1 MTNNPL
7 RFECFEFDKLS
18 LRQLYRVM
26 QLRQEVFVVEQDCPY
41 LDCDDKDTESY
52 HVCGFDRSDSIE
64 AYTRLVPP
72 GVSYDGYSSIGRV
85 VTSEAIRRQ
94 GQGVPLM
101 EESIRYCLR
110 FWPTYDIKISA
121 QVYIKRFYENLGFVT
136 TGDEY
141 LEDGIPH
148 VAMLYVRS

>member
-1 MTNNPL
+1 MNTSL
-7 RFECFEFDKLS
+7 RFECYEFDQLS

-41 LDCDDKDTESY
+41 LDCDDKDLESY
-52 HVCGFDRSDSIE
+52 HIYGVDSSDKIE

-72 GVSYDGYSSIGRV
+72 GISYEGYSSIGRV

-101 EESIRYCLR
+101 QASINKCIEL
-110 FWPTYDIKISA
+110 WPNHDIKISA
-121 QVYIKRFYENLGFVT
+121 QVYIRKFYESLGFAA
-136 TGDEY
+136 TGEEY

-148 VAMLYVRS
+148 LAMVYKQS